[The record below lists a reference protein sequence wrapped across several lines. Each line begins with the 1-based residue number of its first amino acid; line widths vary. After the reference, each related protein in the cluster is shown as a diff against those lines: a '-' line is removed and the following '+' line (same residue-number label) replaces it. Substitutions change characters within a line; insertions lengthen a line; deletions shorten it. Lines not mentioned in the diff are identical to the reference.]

1 MALKVE
7 RRMEPSRAANV
18 LVPVF
23 SVVAALVAGGL
34 LLALVGVNPLET
46 YRAMIEGAFGSAYS
60 ISEVLVPR
68 RR

>member
-23 SVVAALVAGGL
+23 SVVAALVAGGSVVSL
-34 LLALVGVNPLET
+34 NVESRLFKSNP
-46 YRAMIEGAFGSAYS
+46 
-60 ISEVLVPR
+60 
-68 RR
+68 